1 MTNTARITH
10 AICGIDGETRSI
22 RREVEAF
29 ERFHERV
36 RPLPITSPSSEPTI
50 ESDISRF
57 VDIYHETVTGTDD
70 FDDAYSESRRE
81 HMVNEFGAGL
91 ASRLDRTDHLTG
103 ELKRGI
109 LASAERSVSSRE
121 RFIDVLDAERASLL
135 DARETLD
142 EIIDQLERLPACTIR
157 DSGLE
162 TVVDAWE
169 TLERLTDQCERLA
182 QRRQRFLIER
192 RNRRFE
198 HAGTTELDA
207 YLYEDLDTIH
217 PVLRTI
223 AETVSSIEAKK
234 TSDDRPTVTA

>member
-10 AICGIDGETRSI
+10 AICGIDGETRAI
-22 RREVEAF
+22 GREIEAF

-36 RPLPITSPSSEPTI
+36 RPLPIASPSSELTT
-50 ESDISRF
+50 ESDTGRV
-57 VDIYHETVTGTDD
+57 VDIYHETVTGIDD
-70 FDDAYSESRRE
+70 FEDAYGESRRE
-81 HMVNEFGAGL
+81 HMANEFGSGL
-91 ASRLDRTDHLTG
+91 ASRLGRADHLTG

-135 DARETLD
+135 DAGETLE
-142 EIIDQLERLPACTIR
+142 EIIDQLERLPACTVR

-169 TLERLTDQCERLA
+169 AFERLTDDCERLA

-198 HAGTTELDA
+198 HADTTELDA

-223 AETVSSIEAKK
+223 TETISSIDAKK
-234 TSDDRPTVTA
+234 TPDDRPTVTA

>member
-1 MTNTARITH
+1 MTNIARITH
-10 AICGIDGETRSI
+10 AIHGIDREIRAV
-22 RREVEAF
+22 RREIEAF

-36 RPLPITSPSSEPTI
+36 RPLSIASPSSEPTI
-50 ESDISRF
+50 DSDTSRV

-70 FDDAYSESRRE
+70 FDDAYGESRRE
-81 HMVNEFGAGL
+81 HMANEFGAGL
-91 ASRLDRTDHLTG
+91 ASRLGRADHLTG

-135 DARETLD
+135 DARETLE
-142 EIIDQLERLPACTIR
+142 EIIDQLERLPVCTVR
-157 DSGLE
+157 DSALE

-169 TLERLTDQCERLA
+169 TFERLTNDCERLA
-182 QRRQRFLIER
+182 QQRQRFLIER

-198 HAGTTELDA
+198 HTDATEFDA
-207 YLYEDLDTIH
+207 YLYGDLDTIH

-223 AETVSSIEAKK
+223 TETVSSIEYKK